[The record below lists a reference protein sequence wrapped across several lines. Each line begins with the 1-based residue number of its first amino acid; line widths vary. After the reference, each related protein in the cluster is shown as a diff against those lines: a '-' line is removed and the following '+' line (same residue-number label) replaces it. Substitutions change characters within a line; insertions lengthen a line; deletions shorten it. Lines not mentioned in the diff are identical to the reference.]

1 MQIFKNS
8 IVKLAAVGLL
18 VFMCASDANAQC
30 EPPGT
35 AATAASASA
44 SAQTAAVTALTAT
57 FVTPGT
63 GSIDLA
69 VGTANATITNAMNLG
84 WTMMLAR
91 LDKFWKDWFSY
102 MQASIKQEHSS
113 IIDQTRQMAS
123 NYDTSS
129 VNEAAKRMQSAQYE
143 ARKAYQVTDEGCR
156 FDTTATY
163 QGSAMA
169 RAKGLATAV
178 TQDIRKMGGNKAGT
192 PAANGRGGFLGSRVA
207 KYVAKFCDPD
217 QNAGNAGC
225 AAAGSMPDAHILPS
239 RTIFGK
245 ETIDFSDADTAD
257 AVNELV
263 LNITGYEVP
272 DPMPLRAMS
281 TPAGQEQIQ
290 INREYQARMDVAT
303 SLVMS
308 PVGERTPGAP
318 APEIK
323 ALRVRQ
329 GVADASANP
338 SEREIRQRVIEEL
351 WDPKFYINLGG
362 SPTTI
367 AQKEVFLDAYNLMLV
382 YKMVEKMEKISTA
395 YAIQAA
401 NTLEKYDRSRGL
413 PVAPQ
418 R

>member
-1 MQIFKNS
+1 MRILKNIS
-8 IVKLAAVGLL
+8 MCIAASGLL
-18 VFMCASDANAQC
+18 FFLSMSDARAQC
-30 EPPGT
+30 EPPG
-35 AATAASASA
+35 AASAAASASA

-84 WTMMLAR
+84 WTLMLAR
-91 LDKFWKDWFSY
+91 LDKFWEDWFSY
-102 MQASIKQEHSS
+102 MQGSIKQEHAS
-113 IIDQTRQMAS
+113 ILDQTRQMAS

-129 VNEAAKRMQSAQYE
+129 INEAAKRMQTAQYE

-169 RAKGLATAV
+169 RAAGIATAIS
-178 TQDIRKMGGNKAGT
+178 QDIRKMGGNKKGT
-192 PAANGRGGFLGSRVA
+192 PAANGRAGFLGSRVA

-225 AAAGSMPDAHILPS
+225 SAAGSKPDAHILPS
-239 RTIFGK
+239 KTIFGK
-245 ETIDFSDADTAD
+245 ETIDFSDADTVD

-272 DPMPLRAMS
+272 DPMPLRAIS
-281 TPAGQEQIQ
+281 TPAGQEQMQ
-290 INREYQARMDVAT
+290 VNREHQARMDVAT
-303 SLVMS
+303 SLIME
-308 PVGERTPGAP
+308 PVGERTPGAS

-323 ALRVRQ
+323 ALRQRQ
-329 GVADASANP
+329 GVNDASDTP

-351 WDPKFYINLGG
+351 WDPKFYLNLGG
-362 SPTTI
+362 SPSTI

-401 NTLEKYDRSRGL
+401 NTLEKYDRSRDL